1 MESKVIVIVGPTC
14 SGKTE
19 IGIRLAKRLN
29 TEIISAD
36 SRQIF
41 KLLDIG
47 TAKPSTTELAE
58 IKHHFIDELMPD
70 EKFDVSKFENASLEV
85 IKKLLNQN
93 KIPVVV
99 GGSGLYIKALVDGIF
114 DIDSDEN
121 LRDEFLDAKR
131 KYGNDFLYDKLME
144 VDPVS
149 AKNMLPQNWKR
160 VMRALEV
167 FYITGKPIWEIQSN
181 HKRESN
187 FDFLQFGIEWNRE
200 ILYSNIENR
209 VDRMMESGLI
219 EEVKKILSLGY
230 NPNLNSLNTVGYKEI
245 ISYLKNEISIER
257 AVELIKRNTRRF
269 AKRQLTWFRKDKR
282 IRWMR
287 INSKNE
293 FSQIVN
299 TIISEHRLE

>member
-1 MESKVIVIVGPTC
+1 MIAGPTC

-47 TAKPSTTELAE
+47 TAKPSTTELTE

-70 EKFDVSKFENASLEV
+70 EKFDVSKFENASLGV

-99 GGSGLYIKALVDGIF
+99 GGSGLYIKAIVDGIF

-121 LRDEFLDAKR
+121 LRDKFLDAKR
-131 KYGNDFLYDKLME
+131 KYGNDFLYNKLME

-167 FYITGKPIWEIQSN
+167 FYTSGKPIWEIQSN
-181 HKRESN
+181 HKREVN

-200 ILYSNIENR
+200 TLYYNIEKR
-209 VDRMMESGLI
+209 VDKMIELGLV

-293 FSQIVN
+293 FPQIVN
-299 TIISEHRLE
+299 SIMIEYRLE